1 MDACRTCRGQFK
13 IPEKSEKRKIRTSPM
28 LFYTHP
34 LPTTCSITICHTLKA
49 MTLKVTAKVSR
60 LAMTKEK
67 ALTVSQTETQSL
79 TEMRALPQNRRLLCR
94 TAHGCC
100 VQSYRRSKDVLS
112 GFFVP
117 FDADDVCTDR
127 VEAESCQKQ
136 LLHKLA
142 IHIAPLGSNGGS
154 SQQQINLTITF
165 GRHLLYVRARSCRI
179 ICKAVVEIGWSCC

>member
-1 MDACRTCRGQFK
+1 MG
-13 IPEKSEKRKIRTSPM
+13 
-28 LFYTHP
+28 
-34 LPTTCSITICHTLKA
+34 
-49 MTLKVTAKVSR
+49 VVSR
-60 LAMTKEK
+60 AIGDQK
-67 ALTVSQTETQSL
+67 
-79 TEMRALPQNRRLLCR
+79 
-94 TAHGCC
+94 
-100 VQSYRRSKDVLS
+100 YVLS

-127 VEAESCQKQ
+127 IEAESCQKQ

-179 ICKAVVEIGWSCC
+179 ICKAVVEIGWSCCYVRWYRRSGYDCA